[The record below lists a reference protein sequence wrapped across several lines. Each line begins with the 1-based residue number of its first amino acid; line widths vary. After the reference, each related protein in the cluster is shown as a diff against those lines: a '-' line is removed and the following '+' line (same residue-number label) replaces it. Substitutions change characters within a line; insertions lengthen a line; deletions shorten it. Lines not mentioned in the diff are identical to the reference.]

1 MKNEKKYEKK
11 CLLPTDAVL
20 YKAKIIQSVDRKTNT
35 APLTFALVLVQV
47 MIMIMIMIMGL
58 IVQCQYNNSNN
69 NNIIQCYTVFVTKPK
84 GIN

>member
-35 APLTFALVLVQV
+35 AHLTFALVV
-47 MIMIMIMIMGL
+47 
-58 IVQCQYNNSNN
+58 VQCCAGYDYDYAAHCVD
-69 NNIIQCYTVFVTKPK
+69 II
-84 GIN
+84 IIIII